1 MSTDVILVLWK
12 VCWAKVAQ
20 FFYKERRMV
29 TDISGC
35 IVDESDKK
43 PMFLSEE
50 DLQNQS
56 NPAAWRKGVQATDSN
71 IFRSPRNAPEF
82 PRIFQ
87 NTPRPAVMKPLPFA
101 YKAFAK
107 KPAEAVARPTIVI
120 PKEETEDPPYAA
132 KTP

>member
-1 MSTDVILVLWK
+1 
-12 VCWAKVAQ
+12 
-20 FFYKERRMV
+20 MV

-87 NTPRPAVMKPLPFA
+87 NTPRQTVMKPLPFA
-101 YKAFAK
+101 YKAFVK
-107 KPAEAVARPTIVI
+107 KPATEAVARPTIVI
-120 PKEETEDPPYAA
+120 PDQETEDPPYAA

>member
-1 MSTDVILVLWK
+1 MS
-12 VCWAKVAQ
+12 
-20 FFYKERRMV
+20 

-35 IVDESDKK
+35 IVDESDKR

-50 DLQNQS
+50 DMQNQS
-56 NPAAWRKGVQATDSN
+56 NPAAWRKGVQAMDSN

-87 NTPRPAVMKPLPFA
+87 NTPRPAAMKPLPFA
-101 YKAFAK
+101 YKTFNK
-107 KPAEAVARPTIVI
+107 KPAEAVAKPTIVI
-120 PKEETEDPPYAA
+120 PDQDTEDPPYAP